1 MTQLGEA
8 DRVYRVGNDQRSQR
22 EVIGLARDFVD
33 FGGRRAGAAVLL
45 MIVGGL
51 LESISLALLAPLF
64 ALFTDPHRD
73 GPANRMFNLVL
84 PRDSSMSSKLGLVLL
99 LFVIV
104 MIARSLVVM
113 IRDRTNARLQM
124 DYGEHLQVRMMEALG
139 AARWQDIENMK
150 HARITQALGAS
161 LGRVTTANMLM
172 LQAAVQLTMLIAQW
186 FMVLLLAPAVALIF
200 LVIAGAGAYPL
211 IRALKGSSALG
222 REMSSGGLSLMHTTS
237 QLLGGLKL
245 SFAQNMQPAFVKEYA
260 RVAREL
266 KNRRYAYSKGQSS
279 MRAGLTVGAAAAGA
293 ILLFVGYSAGIPIAR
308 LLASFAIFARMNGA
322 TVLLIQC
329 SNQLANNAPAHGEIM
344 GLLDD
349 LNSGRSAAPAQ
360 AKALLGPMKTLEF
373 DHVTVGQAPDWRLK
387 DVSVVLHR
395 GETIG
400 IAGPSGAGKTTFL
413 DSSAAL
419 IVPHS
424 GTIQVNRT
432 PLDASVANLWRDRI
446 SYVTQECFLFNE
458 SIRRN
463 LTWGAKEISD
473 DLLWDALSIVRMDS
487 VVRKTDVGLDTEVSE
502 RGIRFSGGERQRIA
516 LARAILRR
524 PQILILD
531 EATNAIDIETETAIF
546 QRLSAFRPDLT
557 IIVVAHRPSTL
568 AVCDRIIRLEGGRLV
583 EDTRIEAPEAA
594 AR

>member
-1 MTQLGEA
+1 MGK
-8 DRVYRVGNDQRSQR
+8 NKSSQR
-22 EVIGLARDFVD
+22 EVIGLARDFVE
-33 FGGRRAGAAVLL
+33 FGGRRVGAAVLL

-51 LESISLALLAPLF
+51 LESVSLALLAPLF

-73 GPANRMFNLVL
+73 GLANRLFNLVL
-84 PRDSSMSSKLGLVLL
+84 PPNASMSSKLGLVLL
-99 LFVIV
+99 LFVAV
-104 MIARSLVVM
+104 MIVRTLVIMV
-113 IRDRTNARLQM
+113 RDRTNARLQM
-124 DYGEHLQVRMMEALG
+124 DYGEHLQVRMMDALG

-150 HARITQALGAS
+150 HARITQALGGS
-161 LGRVTTANMLM
+161 LGRVTTANTLM

-200 LVIAGAGAYPL
+200 VLIAAVGAYPL
-211 IRALKGSSALG
+211 VRALKGSSELG
-222 REMSSGGLSLMHTTS
+222 REMSSGGLTLVHTTS

-260 RVAREL
+260 RVARDL
-266 KNRRYAYSKGQSS
+266 KTRRYAYAKGQSS
-279 MRAGLTVGAAAAGA
+279 MRAGLTVGAAVAGA
-293 ILLFVGYSAGIPIAR
+293 LLLFVGYSAGIAIAR

-349 LNSGRSAAPAQ
+349 LRAGRLTGEEVS
-360 AKALLGPMKTLEF
+360 KASLARMKTLEF
-373 DHVTVGQAPDWRLK
+373 DHVSVGQAPDWRLK

-413 DSSAAL
+413 DSSAGL
-419 IVPHS
+419 VVPNS
-424 GTIQVNRT
+424 GAIRVNRA
-432 PLDASVANLWRDRI
+432 PLNSSVAILWRDRI

-463 LTWGAKEISD
+463 LTWGSKDVSD
-473 DLLWDALSIVRMDS
+473 ELIWEALSIVRMDA
-487 VVRKTDVGLDTEVSE
+487 VVAKTGEGLETEVSE

-531 EATNAIDIETETAIF
+531 EATNAIDIETEAAIF
-546 QRLSAFRPDLT
+546 QRLSAARPDLT

-568 AVCDRIIRLEGGRLV
+568 AVCDRIIRLEDGHLV
-583 EDTRIEAPEAA
+583 EDLKIEVPEAV